1 MLLPSVCSPP
11 LLYRLYVLLQFISR
25 LPDNE
30 KEAEHAKEEETEEE
44 EKEAPAEEKATEDE
58 PSEEEAKKEEDDAS
72 ALFGGSPA
80 GMASLTFTCDSN
92 DS

>member
-1 MLLPSVCSPP
+1 MPLSNVFSP
-11 LLYRLYVLLQFISR
+11 LLSLYFLLQFISR

-44 EKEAPAEEKATEDE
+44 EKEAPAEEKASEDE

-80 GMASLTFTCDSN
+80 GMTPLALTCDTAPFK
-92 DS
+92 